1 MLGTNGQGSYY
12 QDFSKY
18 LLQSSEK
25 KEISRRAYEYKEWL
39 KDPQSIY
46 ALKLADLKYSLK
58 RAGVSAFGN
67 KADLIRRLTHIYEKH
82 SAATLIQSRFRAFL
96 VTEFERLKGPA
107 YKARHKCVND
117 TDFHTMD
124 PVEMIP
130 GESFF
135 SYENAG
141 GFIYGF
147 NAFSLMLMFKRN
159 KRIVNPYNRE
169 DIPISV
175 VSRIFSLYKKIEILY
190 PLVFSENRVDNADS
204 MMETLF
210 SEATVSVATVS
221 VAEIS
226 AETSPSTTMNSIVGE
241 PNAYSQMFE
250 RIRQLV
256 GGDIDPA
263 WFLNLTAAEYD
274 RYYHF
279 YRAWWTHSVSNTDKI
294 ALCGTLSPFRD
305 ELFLEDAEAARHI
318 CFELFETMIYTG
330 DEAHC
335 RMGAQQIAC
344 LITLVSVPARLARPD
359 LFNSL
364 FHFTSPLQH
373 YSREA
378 QSH

>member
-1 MLGTNGQGSYY
+1 MLETNGSGSYY

-25 KEISRRAYEYKEWL
+25 KESPRRAYEYKEWL
-39 KDPQSIY
+39 QDPRSIN

-58 RAGVSAFGN
+58 LAGVSAFGN
-67 KADLIRRLTHIYEKH
+67 KPDLIRRLTQIYEKH
-82 SAATLIQSRFRAFL
+82 SAAIKIQSRFRAYI
-96 VTEFERLKGPA
+96 VIEFERLKGPA

-124 PVEMIP
+124 QVDAIP
-130 GESFF
+130 SESFF

-169 DIPISV
+169 DIPIPV
-175 VSRIFSLYKKIEILY
+175 VCRIFSLYKKIEILY

-210 SEATVSVATVS
+210 SVATLSVATVL
-221 VAEIS
+221 
-226 AETSPSTTMNSIVGE
+226 PSSIDITMNPIVGE
-241 PNAYSQMFE
+241 MNTYSRAFE

-256 GGDIDPA
+256 GGDIEPA
-263 WFLNLTAAEYD
+263 WFLDLSATDYD

-279 YRAWWTHSVSNTDKI
+279 YRAWWTQSVSNADKL
-294 ALCGTLSPFRD
+294 ALCGTLTPFRD
-305 ELFLEDAEAARHI
+305 EFFQEDVELARCL
-318 CFELFETMIYTG
+318 CFELIETMIYTG

-335 RMGAQQIAC
+335 RMGARQIAC
-344 LITLVSVPARLARPD
+344 LLTLVSVPARLSRPD
-359 LFNSL
+359 LFQSL
-364 FHFTSPLQH
+364 FHFTAPLH
-373 YSREA
+373 YTP
-378 QSH
+378 